1 LPASIRIKTFLQLRH
16 EIPVFV
22 RQIPRSQKLDTQHA
36 LPPGKSFAAVQGQG
50 DGFHPGF
57 FCSGFDGD
65 GWVDLLAQ
73 FDRFEN
79 RALVLLL
86 ELTSAKTCGD

>member
-1 LPASIRIKTFLQLRH
+1 MRH

-22 RQIPRSQKLDTQHA
+22 RQIFVRQILQSSKSLFHHA
-36 LPPGKSFAAVQGQG
+36 LPAGKSFATGQGQG
-50 DGFHPGF
+50 EGFLLGLFCNGF
-57 FCSGFDGD
+57 AGNGRMD
-65 GWVDLLAQ
+65 VLAQ

-86 ELTSAKTCGD
+86 KHDRR